1 MFCNELRYYAQ
12 VSQSAIIVKRRK
24 RTLEKME
31 ALPKVSSVKSVRRSH
46 QRQLLRIA
54 LVAKHLA
61 NVRIENDPADVKNA
75 IQPRAIARRT
85 GRFLADAMAKSISM
99 TICCERCAHEHRRV
113 HKLAGRGPYP
123 ENRRKRDLAS
133 KWGDFCKDA
142 PFGFTSPNAP
152 THEDRL
158 GFLAF
163 SILCDHTRYA
173 SGIHF
178 DLMRSIP

>member
-1 MFCNELRYYAQ
+1 MFCNELRYSAQ

-85 GRFLADAMAKSISM
+85 GRFLADAMAASISM
-99 TICCERCAHEHRRV
+99 TICCERCAHAHRRV

-133 KWGDFCKDA
+133 KWWDFAKMRPLDSQA
-142 PFGFTSPNAP
+142 
-152 THEDRL
+152 RML
-158 GFLAF
+158 Q
-163 SILCDHTRYA
+163 
-173 SGIHF
+173 
-178 DLMRSIP
+178 LMRIGLVSWRFRFCATTRAMPLSPTSI